1 MKLAGLTIKG
11 RALLAAIDAGLLPE
25 TPDGCDDEPFERFWS
40 LFCKE
45 LGYDPDA
52 RGTVDRLI
60 DKLNDLRQQGKPVLD
75 IDPEEEREKRYK
87 NAQYRNLVLRSV
99 ATFCVGIILMAF
111 LEATG
116 LGGFLFGLALFL
128 LGGLFF
134 KCL

>member
-25 TPDGCDDEPFERFWS
+25 TPDGWDDEPFERFWS

-52 RGTVDRLI
+52 RGTES
-60 DKLNDLRQQGKPVLD
+60 
-75 IDPEEEREKRYK
+75 PEETTNPFEDGSKMLNEQRPGQRQDNSQKDKPYLKTTIR
-87 NAQYRNLVLRSV
+87 
-99 ATFCVGIILMAF
+99 
-111 LEATG
+111 
-116 LGGFLFGLALFL
+116 FLFGLAFFV

-134 KCL
+134 KFL